1 MKERISKIK
10 IKCIS
15 FKMYDFC
22 TKHSLFLI
30 NSETNEIKW
39 DETKNHIIDMRNIK
53 IQESNKRTSYFYTNT
68 KIIEIVGSSKSVHK
82 FLNSLKRLMKIKCSE
97 EDQDLF
103 SDRISLS
110 RHHLKCLKIVD
121 KQINL
126 GNIPILKNNV
136 YL

>member
-1 MKERISKIK
+1 MKERINKIK
-10 IKCIS
+10 TQCIS

-22 TKHSLFLI
+22 TKHNLFLI
-30 NSETNEIKW
+30 NSENKQFEW
-39 DETKNHIIDMRNIK
+39 DETKNHIIDMRNIN
-53 IQESNKRTSYFYTNT
+53 IQESNKGMYFYTNT
-68 KIIEIVGSSKSVHK
+68 KFIEIVGSSKSVHK
-82 FLNSLKRLMKIKCSE
+82 FLNSLKRLMKIRCSE

-103 SDRISLS
+103 SDTISYS
-110 RHHLKCLKIVD
+110 RHYLKCLKIVD

>member
-1 MKERISKIK
+1 
-10 IKCIS
+10 
-15 FKMYDFC
+15 
-22 TKHSLFLI
+22 
-30 NSETNEIKW
+30 
-39 DETKNHIIDMRNIK
+39 MRNIK

-103 SDRISLS
+103 SDRISWS